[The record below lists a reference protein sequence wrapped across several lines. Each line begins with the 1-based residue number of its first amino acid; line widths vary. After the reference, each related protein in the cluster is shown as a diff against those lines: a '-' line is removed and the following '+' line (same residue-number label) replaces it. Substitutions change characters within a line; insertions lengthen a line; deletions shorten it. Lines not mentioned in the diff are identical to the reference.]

1 MKALIAVVSA
11 HSRPEW
17 NEAIRSTWLKLV
29 PEEFDVRFFYGR
41 GEHEK
46 LSPDEVILDCDDS
59 YQGLPEKVQ
68 RIVGWACKEGY
79 DRVLKC
85 DDDVVLSPSLLL
97 NSEWNQGDFVGGHS
111 GDALGKGRVNGN
123 VNIMVP
129 TGFCYWMSRVAM
141 EHVLVAALPSDNI
154 DERWVA
160 ITLYLKNIRLS
171 ADRRYYAWTGADTRK
186 HTTKGRP
193 LRRPV
198 VPKEEQVP
206 GTFAWCI
213 CLGWGGWHKTPRKE
227 EIEEFRSVFDRFV
240 TNNQIVSAKA
250 RARAGKENNLWQQ

>member
-11 HSRPEW
+11 HSRPQW
-17 NEAIRSTWLKLV
+17 NKAIRSTWLKLV
-29 PEEFDVRFFYGR
+29 PGEFDVRFFYGR
-41 GEHEK
+41 GEH
-46 LSPDEVILDCDDS
+46 LGAQADEVTLDCDDS

-68 RIVGWACKEGY
+68 KIVRWADERSY

-85 DDDVVLSPSLLL
+85 DDDVVLDPNLLL
-97 NSEWNQGDFVGGHS
+97 KSEWNRGDFVGGHS

-129 TGFCYWMSRVAM
+129 TGFCYWMSQKAM
-141 EHVLVAALPSDNI
+141 KHVIQAALPSNNI

-160 ITLYLKNIRLS
+160 LTLFQKNIRLS
-171 ADRRYYAWTGADTRK
+171 ADHRYYAWTGADTHRQ
-186 HTTKGRP
+186 TTKGRP

-198 VPKEEQVP
+198 VPKQEQVD

-213 CLGWGGWHKTPRKE
+213 CLGWGGWHRTPIEE
-227 EIEEFRSVFDRFV
+227 EIKEFRSVFDRFV
-240 TNNQIVSAKA
+240 NKNQ
-250 RARAGKENNLWQQ
+250 